1 MRLRLYR
8 APRMAEAMAQVRAAL
23 GEEAVILETRRVAG
37 GVEVTAALAGPPE
50 PEAEPWLIPPD
61 PQHGAPAPEPWRIA
75 PAAPPAGPLARHN
88 LPPDLA
94 ARLAAGPLAESLAA
108 AL

>member
-1 MRLRLYR
+1 MRLRLFR

-61 PQHGAPAPEPWRIA
+61 PQPGGPAPEPWRIA
-75 PAAPPAGPLARHN
+75 PAAPPAAHPAGGPHCPRPGRRRGGGGRRA
-88 LPPDLA
+88 
-94 ARLAAGPLAESLAA
+94 
-108 AL
+108 